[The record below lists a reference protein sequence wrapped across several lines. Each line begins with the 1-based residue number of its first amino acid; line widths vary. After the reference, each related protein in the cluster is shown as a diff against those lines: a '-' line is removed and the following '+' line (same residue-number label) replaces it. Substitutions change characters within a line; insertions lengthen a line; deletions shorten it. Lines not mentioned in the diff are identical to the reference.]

1 MTYICD
7 KAMAKTKPV
16 PDACCSMDIDGA
28 DQDRLITML
37 KALGNPIRFEIMK
50 FLVTHPGS
58 ITGEIVDF
66 LPIAQATTSQ
76 HLKVLR
82 DAGLITGTIEGPAVN
97 YRLTEE
103 AARWFRS
110 MVTRCF

>member
-1 MTYICD
+1 MP
-7 KAMAKTKPV
+7 KTKPA
-16 PDACCSMDIDGA
+16 PDACCSLDIDGE
-28 DQDRLITML
+28 DQNRLIAMF

-58 ITGEIVDF
+58 ITGEIVEY

-82 DAGLITGTIEGPAVN
+82 DAGLITGTTEGPAVN
-97 YRLTEE
+97 YRLNEQ
-103 AARWFRS
+103 AARWFRAAI
-110 MVTRCF
+110 VRCF